1 MRERSV
7 VRKENNVRDEIE
19 DKLTLHIITKMD
31 DAAAVPTRVREA
43 THW

>member
-7 VRKENNVRDEIE
+7 VRKKNNVRDEIE

-31 DAAAVPTRVREA
+31 ATAAVPTRVREA